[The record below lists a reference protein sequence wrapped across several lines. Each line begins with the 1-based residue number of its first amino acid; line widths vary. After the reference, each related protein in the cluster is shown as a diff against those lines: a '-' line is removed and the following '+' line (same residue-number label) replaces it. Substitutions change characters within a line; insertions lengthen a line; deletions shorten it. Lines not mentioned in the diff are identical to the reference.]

1 MTITVI
7 ILTTFA
13 LYRIAHGR
21 PLANILSAL
30 AITGLYAL
38 LDPSLRNLP
47 VLAYVSA
54 FAVLW
59 AGFQV
64 IMPAAEAPIRLRFY
78 GNIPALQVGR
88 FAVAMMPAGA

>member
-1 MTITVI
+1 MTLII
-7 ILTTFA
+7 ILTTFI
-13 LYRIAHGR
+13 LYRLSAGR
-21 PLANILSAL
+21 PLANILSAA

-47 VLAYVSA
+47 ILAYVSA

-64 IMPAAEAPIRLRFY
+64 IMPAAEAPIRFRFY

-88 FAVAMMPAGA
+88 FAVAMVPAGA